1 MGEAGAVL
9 QARYGEQ
16 RARLAAR
23 DAVDGQV
30 AAWTGSL
37 KRDAL
42 MEVCLAHEV
51 PAGPINTIADI
62 FADPQFQARGD
73 LVRMTLPDL
82 GEVVVPA
89 VLPKL
94 SATPG
99 EIRALGPRL
108 GEHNDE
114 VYGRLLGLAAGEI
127 KRLKKAGVV

>member
-1 MGEAGAVL
+1 
-9 QARYGEQ
+9 
-16 RARLAAR
+16 
-23 DAVDGQV
+23 
-30 AAWTGSL
+30 
-37 KRDAL
+37 
-42 MEVCLAHEV
+42 MELCLAHEV

-73 LVRMTLPDL
+73 LVRMMLPDL

-99 EIRALGPRL
+99 EIRSLGPRL

-127 KRLKKAGVV
+127 KRLRKAGVV